1 MKLLFELLCPW
12 SSSALWYFTIFLIYG
27 IIIVL
32 SYKSYTAKPFLVWRL
47 LFEIQKWILKCQKA
61 KRIVPWCLYTY
72 MCIKLLFFS
81 WNPAVQI
88 LPPTVYI
95 LFTIYR
101 NVNQM
106 YFSPLLRLLCG
117 TINDYL
123 DGLDWVPPVKCCCCC
138 FVTKL
143 CLTLCELM
151 DYSSPGS
158 SVHGILQ
165 TRILEWVAIPVSRG
179 FSPPREWTWV
189 SCIGRRVL
197 YHWATREVL
206 C

>member
-1 MKLLFELLCPW
+1 MSTELFCTLIFYHFFNLWNHHSTQLQVLHSKTISSMKITFWDSEM
-12 SSSALWYFTIFLIYG
+12 
-27 IIIVL
+27 
-32 SYKSYTAKPFLVWRL
+32 KSKMS
-47 LFEIQKWILKCQKA
+47 KG
-61 KRIVPWCLYTY
+61 KRIVTWCLYTY

-88 LPPTVYI
+88 LPPTVYT

-101 NVNQM
+101 NMNQM

-123 DGLDWVPPVKCCCCC
+123 DGLDWVSPVEKCCCCC
-138 FVTKL
+138 LVTKL

-151 DYSSPGS
+151 DYGSPGS
-158 SVHGILQ
+158 SVRGILQ
-165 TRILEWVAIPVSRG
+165 TGILEWVAIPVSRG